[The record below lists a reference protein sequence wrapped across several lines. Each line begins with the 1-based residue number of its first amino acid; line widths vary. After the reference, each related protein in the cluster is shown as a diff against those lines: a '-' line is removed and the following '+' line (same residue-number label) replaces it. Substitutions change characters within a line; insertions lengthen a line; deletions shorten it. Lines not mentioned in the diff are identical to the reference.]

1 MKIVLTNDSNRPA
14 YVKFESG
21 ADLNMN
27 PNTSTELEA
36 TEGAE
41 MFFKAD
47 YIETKNIQ
55 RP

>member
-1 MKIVLTNDSNRPA
+1 MKIVLTNDSDQPA

-21 ADLNMN
+21 ADLNVN
-27 PNTSTELEA
+27 PSASAELEA

-47 YIETKNIQ
+47 HIETKNIS